1 MNSRRFRAN
10 FKVFVAF
17 ILAFVLAG
25 STPPV
30 GQSATLPDNRQTEI
44 IAPGIEHIEIRRGNF
59 TPGTNGDR
67 WIIHI
72 LWLDPARARLDVA
85 RAMDEAVGTETVS
98 SLAARHGAVAGVN
111 GGYFRTTGLYK
122 GEPTGLLAFGARVW
136 SEPSPRRTAL
146 AVSNKGG
153 RIRAAVTAVDFTAA
167 LEAEDGASCP
177 VNGVDRPRE
186 ADELIVFGPEFH
198 RTTLTGSGGIEVVVN
213 GQAFAGEV
221 DPQAN
226 PGVPATVDKYRV
238 AAVSDGAG
246 SQPIPSGGYVVSATG
261 RAAAWVR
268 AHLKLGST
276 VRLRTELKFDPSP
289 PFEPEFLLGAGPR
302 LVAAGAAAGD
312 PSLKFYPADFA
323 NNRHPRTAA
332 GFRKDSR
339 LALVTVDGRQPAKS
353 VGMTIAEL
361 SALMLELG
369 CDEAINLDGGGSTTM
384 VVNGKVVNS
393 PSDAA
398 GERAVSDALLVIKK

>member
-1 MNSRRFRAN
+1 MNSRRFRASV
-10 FKVFVAF
+10 KVFVAF
-17 ILAFVLAG
+17 NLAFVLAE
-25 STPPV
+25 STPMI
-30 GQSATLPDNRQTEI
+30 GQSATLPDDRRTEI
-44 IAPGIEHIEIRRGNF
+44 VAPGIEHIEIRRGNF

-67 WIIHI
+67 WTIHV
-72 LWLDPARARLDVA
+72 LWIDPAQARLVLA
-85 RAMDEAVGTETVS
+85 RAMDEAVGTETTS
-98 SLAARHGAVAGVN
+98 SLAARHGAAAGVN

-146 AVSNKGG
+146 AVSTAGG
-153 RIRAAVTAVDFTAA
+153 RIRAAVAAVDFTAA
-167 LEAEDGASCP
+167 LEAADGASHP
-177 VNGVDRPRE
+177 VSGVDRPRE

-198 RTTLTGSGGIEVVVN
+198 RTTLTGSGGIEVVVK
-213 GQAFAGEV
+213 GQAFAGEM

-226 PGVPATVDKYRV
+226 PGAPATVDKDRV
-238 AAVSDGAG
+238 AAVIDGTG
-246 SQPIPSGGYVVSATG
+246 SQPIPATGYVVSASGT
-261 RAAAWVR
+261 AADWVR
-268 AHLKLGST
+268 AHLKTGSP
-276 VRLRTELKFDPSP
+276 VRLRTEFKFDPSP

-302 LVAAGAAAGD
+302 LVAAGTAASD
-312 PSLKFYPADFA
+312 PGLQFYPEDFT
-323 NNRHPRTAA
+323 NSRHPRTAA
-332 GFRKDSR
+332 GARKDGR